1 MCVCVC
7 VFCVRLCGTGDM
19 YGPVCDVC
27 GQGKG
32 CDWNYGVCP
41 VNVDALL
48 EQERRLN
55 KTIRDLEVTQVG
67 FPHASSAN
75 ERTIPKNP
83 PPVVTTAMG
92 DWPYLVPGP
101 DFVACLGFRVWGLG
115 LRMIS
120 LILYMV
126 PISWLV

>member
-1 MCVCVC
+1 
-7 VFCVRLCGTGDM
+7 M

-55 KTIRDLEVTQVG
+55 KTIQDLAATKVRS
-67 FPHASSAN
+67 PHASYIN
-75 ERTIPKNP
+75 GRITP
-83 PPVVTTAMG
+83 
-92 DWPYLVPGP
+92 
-101 DFVACLGFRVWGLG
+101 
-115 LRMIS
+115 
-120 LILYMV
+120 
-126 PISWLV
+126 